1 MQSALQ
7 LSPSASG
14 RGPRRA
20 ATRAIARVPHVDPA
34 PPALLEFQSPSAAVL
49 ALPVPRGARN
59 IVWVIT
65 SMFALCIVALGVIPI
80 DRVVTSQAKVVS
92 VAPTIVVQP
101 LETSIVRSIEVHEG
115 QLVHAGDLL
124 ARLDPTFAAADA
136 GALAGQVGALEA
148 EMARLNAEAAGSAFV
163 AAGSEP
169 AWAIQAALF
178 AQRQAERKFKLESYA
193 QKMTGL
199 QAIATKSEQDA
210 ESARQRL
217 DVAAQV
223 EGMRKKLEQMEI
235 GSKLNSLM
243 ATGTRMEVAGQLA
256 QALNTAEAGRRDLA
270 AMQAERD
277 GYDRNWHAEI
287 WQSLADRSG
296 KLNDA
301 RESLNK
307 AGRRRQLMELRAER
321 DATVLTVARASPGS
335 VLQSGDQLVTLAPA
349 DAPLELE
356 ANVAGRDNG
365 FVHEG
370 DPVAIK
376 FDTFPFAQYGL
387 AHGTVRTISAD
398 SFTAQDEARSRSG
411 WAGSV
416 PVAGNSVEPYYRAR
430 IAIDRLQLRNLPAN
444 FRLSPGMPVT
454 ADIKIGKRTVL
465 SYLLGRV
472 LPVAAEA
479 MREP

>member
-1 MQSALQ
+1 MKSALQ
-7 LSPSASG
+7 LSPRASG
-14 RGPRRA
+14 RGAGRA
-20 ATRAIARVPHVDPA
+20 TLRAVARVQDADPA
-34 PPALLEFQSPSAAVL
+34 LPAIMEFRSPSAAVI
-49 ALPVPRGARN
+49 ALPVPGGARN
-59 IVWVIT
+59 MVWVIA
-65 SMFALCIVALGVIPI
+65 SMFALCIVALGVVPI

-92 VAPTIVVQP
+92 IAPTIVVQP
-101 LETSIVRSIEVHEG
+101 LEVAIVRSIEVHEG
-115 QLVHAGDLL
+115 QRVHAGDLL

-136 GALAGQVGALEA
+136 GALAGQVGALQA
-148 EMARLNAEAAGSAFV
+148 EVARLNAEAAGMAFV
-163 AAGSEP
+163 VAGSEP
-169 AWAIQAALF
+169 AWTIQAALF
-178 AQRQAERKFKLESYA
+178 AQRQAERKFKLENYA
-193 QKMTGL
+193 QKITSL
-199 QAIATKSEQDA
+199 QAITTRSEQDA
-210 ESARQRL
+210 EAARQRL

-243 ATGTRMEVAGQLA
+243 ATGSRLEVGGQLA
-256 QALNTAEAGRRDLA
+256 QALNSAEAGRRDLA

-287 WQSLADRSG
+287 WQNLADRSS

-301 RESLNK
+301 REQLNK
-307 AGRRRQLMELRAER
+307 AGRRQQLMELRADR
-321 DATVLTVARASPGS
+321 DATVLTVAKVSVGS

-349 DAPLELE
+349 EAPLELE
-356 ANVAGRDNG
+356 ANVAGHDNG

-398 SFTAQDEARSRSG
+398 SFTAQDEGRSRSG
-411 WAGSV
+411 WASSV

-430 IAIDRLQLRNLPAN
+430 ITIDRLELRNLPAS
-444 FRLSPGMPVT
+444 FHLSPGMPVT

>member
-1 MQSALQ
+1 MQSVRPQ
-7 LSPSASG
+7 PPSAAGHGS
-14 RGPRRA
+14 RA
-20 ATRAIARVPHVDPA
+20 MTRATARDHDAEPVPFAVI
-34 PPALLEFQSPSAAVL
+34 EFQSPSAAVI

-59 IVWVIT
+59 IVWIIA
-65 SMFALCIVALGVIPI
+65 SMFALCIAALGTIPI

-92 VAPTIVVQP
+92 IAPTIVVQP

-115 QLVHAGDLL
+115 QPVRAGDLL
-124 ARLDPTFAAADA
+124 ARLDPTFAAADT
-136 GALAGQVGALEA
+136 GALTGQVDALQA
-148 EMARLNAEAAGSAFV
+148 EVARLEAEAAGKAFV
-163 AAGSEP
+163 ATGSKP
-169 AWAIQAALF
+169 AWVIQAALF
-178 AQRQAERKFKLESYA
+178 VQRQAERTFKLENYT
-193 QKMTGL
+193 QKITSL
-199 QAIATKSEQDA
+199 QATATKSEQDA

-243 ATGTRMEVAGQLA
+243 ATSSRMEVSGQLA

-277 GYDRNWHAEI
+277 GYDQNWHAEI
-287 WQSLADRSG
+287 SQNLADRSS

-301 RESLNK
+301 RGALNK
-307 AGRRRQLMELRAER
+307 AGRRQELTELRAER
-321 DATVLTVARASPGS
+321 DATVLTVAKASPGS
-335 VLQSGDQLVTLAPA
+335 VLQSGDQLITMAPA

-370 DPVAIK
+370 DEVTIK
-376 FDTFPFAQYGL
+376 FDTFPFAQYGM
-387 AHGTVRTISAD
+387 AHGKVRTISAD
-398 SFTAQDEARSRSG
+398 SFTAQDEGRSRSG
-411 WAGSV
+411 WASSV
-416 PVAGNSVEPYYRAR
+416 PVAGNSVDPYYRAR
-430 IAIDRLQLRNLPAN
+430 ISIDRLQLRNLPPN
-444 FRLSPGMPVT
+444 FGLSPGMPVT

-472 LPVAAEA
+472 LPVAGEA